1 MTREWTPAIIGAGL
15 GLVVWALMIGW
26 PNEVATALDLLA
38 YVVGEPL

>member
-1 MTREWTPAIIGAGL
+1 MTREWTPVMIGAGL

-38 YVVGEPL
+38 YLVGDRL